1 MKINRLNLRNSLNKA
16 FLKVKP
22 NRTQIETFKKNI
34 AHLYDQINVPESEEF
49 HKNIISEFLKNTWYS
64 PNHYINTKGRTDL
77 VIHIGKDTKSPV
89 GVLLETKKPGNRSEM
104 PSIGN
109 IRSETFLIFNIT

>member
-22 NRTQIETFKKNI
+22 NPNPQI
-34 AHLYDQINVPESEEF
+34 
-49 HKNIISEFLKNTWYS
+49 
-64 PNHYINTKGRTDL
+64 KGRTDL